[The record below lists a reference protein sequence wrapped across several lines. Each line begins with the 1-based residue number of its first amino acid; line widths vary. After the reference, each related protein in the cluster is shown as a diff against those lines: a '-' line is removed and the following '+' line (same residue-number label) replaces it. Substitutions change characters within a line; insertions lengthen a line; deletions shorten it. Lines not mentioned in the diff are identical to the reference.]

1 MRCTTL
7 QKEQRE
13 ELKGL
18 IKKYG
23 QTWEPWKSELK
34 KHKGEGKEYVL
45 SVGLQRDDEGNNK

>member
-34 KHKGEGKEYVL
+34 KHKGEGKEFL
-45 SVGLQRDDEGNNK
+45 E